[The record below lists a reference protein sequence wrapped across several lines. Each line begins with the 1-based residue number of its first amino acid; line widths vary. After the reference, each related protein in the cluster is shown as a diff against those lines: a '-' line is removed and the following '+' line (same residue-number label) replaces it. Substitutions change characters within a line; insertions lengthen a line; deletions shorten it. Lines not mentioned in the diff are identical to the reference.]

1 MLHFSLGRLLNAA
14 ANLPNW
20 AEKVSRVLWLILWR
34 GRCLIVHATEE
45 RTLPESE
52 NAPYGNLNLEAP
64 VSCWPQVGTI
74 YPTQVSCQ
82 EFIKKL
88 RADSRKDPNERKNR
102 RPLLGAKCFLGL
114 TLLAAYRAIIR
125 TSGRAAPPIRTIQM
139 KTPAI

>member
-1 MLHFSLGRLLNAA
+1 M
-14 ANLPNW
+14 
-20 AEKVSRVLWLILWR
+20 LWLILWR

-88 RADSRKDPNERKNR
+88 RVDSPRKIQTNERIDGR
-102 RPLLGAKCFLGL
+102 FLGPN
-114 TLLAAYRAIIR
+114 A
-125 TSGRAAPPIRTIQM
+125 S
-139 KTPAI
+139 